1 MTSTAMPTM
10 RAVLIR
16 EHGDP
21 DSMSIEQIPAPLVG
35 ADDILLK
42 VHAAGVNYPDLL
54 VISGQYQ
61 ILPPRPFSPGKDA
74 AGVVLAVGSNV
85 RNADNGRAA
94 LCVGDR
100 VVAQLEYGGYAEQVT
115 VRATHAYLMP
125 DSMSFVD
132 AAAMG
137 LAYQTAYFALIDRG
151 NWRPGETVLING
163 AGGGVGLAAIQ
174 IAKALG
180 ARVLAGVRQ
189 PHHREMALRYGA
201 DHVIDLGVQ
210 GTAALRDTLRDQVY
224 AVTAGRGV
232 DVILDPLGD
241 DVFDASIRALA
252 WCGRLVVI
260 GFAAGR
266 IAQIKSN
273 YLLLKN
279 ISVLGLQWSD
289 YRDREPQRV
298 RAVQEIL
305 FRLYK
310 EGKLRPHVMQTFAL
324 EEYAPAL
331 ALVKA
336 GRVSG
341 KVILT
346 PCPTVD

>member
-1 MTSTAMPTM
+1 M

-16 EHGDP
+16 EHGEP
-21 DSMSIEQIPAPLVG
+21 DSMSIEQVPAPLPG
-35 ADDILLK
+35 ADDILLRI
-42 VHAAGVNYPDLL
+42 HAAGVNYPDLL
-54 VISGQYQ
+54 VISGRYQ
-61 ILPPRPFSPGKDA
+61 ILPPLPFSPGKDA

-85 RNADNGRAA
+85 RDAGGGNGA

-100 VVAQLEYGGYAEQVT
+100 VVAQLEYGGYAEQVA
-115 VRATHAYLMP
+115 VRAVHAYRIP

-151 NWRPGETVLING
+151 GWRPGETVLVNG

-180 ARVLAGVRQ
+180 ATVLAGVRK
-189 PHHREMALRYGA
+189 PHHREIALRYGA
-201 DHVIDLGVQ
+201 DHVIDLSVQ
-210 GTAALRDTLRDQVY
+210 GTAALRDTLREQVH

-241 DVFDASIRALA
+241 DVFDAGIRALA

-266 IAQIKSN
+266 IAQLKTN

-279 ISVLGLQWSD
+279 IAVSGLQWSD

-305 FRLYK
+305 FRMYE
-310 EGKLRPHVMQTFAL
+310 EGKIRPHVMQTFAL
-324 EEYAPAL
+324 EDYAPAL
-331 ALVKA
+331 SLVKN

-341 KVILT
+341 KVVLT
-346 PCPTVD
+346 TSPAVDERA